1 MIRKME
7 ISDADEVYNIENQAF
22 FEPWSKKNLIKDLKS
37 NSFLNHYVAEV
48 DGKVVGFYISS
59 HVMDEAEIFTIA
71 VDSDFQKKGIA
82 TSLLNHLVKTS
93 LSKNIKEIWLEVS
106 TKNTAAINLYKK
118 FGFEVMGIRKNY
130 YQKIGA
136 DAYNMKKEL

>member
-71 VDSDFQKKGIA
+71 VNKKYKKMGIA
-82 TSLLNHLVKTS
+82 TALLNHLVETS
-93 LSKNIKEIWLEVS
+93 LSKNIKEVWLEVS
-106 TKNTAAINLYKK
+106 TNNIPAINL
-118 FGFEVMGIRKNY
+118 
-130 YQKIGA
+130 
-136 DAYNMKKEL
+136 

>member
-71 VDSDFQKKGIA
+71 VNKKYKKMGIA
-82 TSLLNHLVKTS
+82 TALLNHLVETS
-93 LSKNIKEIWLEVS
+93 LSKNIKEVWLEVS
-106 TKNTAAINLYKK
+106 TNNIPAINLYKK
-118 FGFEVMGIRKNY
+118 FGFEIMGIRKNY
-130 YQKIGA
+130 YQKLGE

>member
-7 ISDADEVYNIENQAF
+7 ISDANEVYDIENQAF

-37 NSFLNHYVAEV
+37 NTFLNHYVAEIN
-48 DGKVVGFYISS
+48 GKIVGFYISS
-59 HVMDEAEIFTIA
+59 HVLDQVEIFTIA
-71 VDSDFQKKGIA
+71 VDHGFKKMGIA
-82 TSLLNHLVKTS
+82 TGLLNHLVETS
-93 LSKNIKEIWLEVS
+93 LSNNMKEIWLEVS
-106 TKNTAAINLYKK
+106 TKNTPAINLYKK

-130 YQKIGA
+130 YQKLGE